1 MFGGDK
7 YVQQHGHGDGFIGAC
22 LYHEI
27 IYIEY
32 VQLFMYQLY
41 INNTLKTVRPF
52 HYQEGGGRREIS
64 NLAVMELHKKRKK
77 KNAYIGTNKPH
88 TLQREGIVFPKTD
101 FYRLRSFLVESQH
114 CHFFMKTSPPYF

>member
-32 VQLFMYQLY
+32 VQLFMNQLY

-77 KNAYIGTNKPH
+77 KCLHWNQQTTYPPKGRNCFSEDRF
-88 TLQREGIVFPKTD
+88 LQIT
-101 FYRLRSFLVESQH
+101 FLSG
-114 CHFFMKTSPPYF
+114 